1 MCIHHSTWGMGGHVK
16 RTTFKSCFS
25 LSTTWVPRIELRSS
39 DLTAKCP
46 RSQLINLLLVLLVQ
60 GLILVQA
67 DLELPA
73 QDRLPVTR
81 GNPTA
86 ASLLTGVSHH
96 TQLLIV
102 LSGPFRD
109 VGHFSLTPHIP
120 SWGPS
125 LCSCWVSTEKVRQ
138 EDCHKFKARQMHS
151 KTLSQQ
157 KAKANETKPVT
168 LTEHGPV

>member
-1 MCIHHSTWGMGGHVK
+1 MYSSQHMGDGGHVK

-120 SWGPS
+120 S
-125 LCSCWVSTEKVRQ
+125 
-138 EDCHKFKARQMHS
+138 
-151 KTLSQQ
+151 
-157 KAKANETKPVT
+157 
-168 LTEHGPV
+168 